1 MNQAWGQYA
10 AVIADRDITF
20 SNMSKMST
28 RKSMAECFVP
38 AMYGGVSFIRV
49 FLVRQVFE
57 DALSGVK
64 SGKGA
69 GMHVVAVPDP
79 R

>member
-1 MNQAWGQYA
+1 VNE
-10 AVIADRDITF
+10 RL
-20 SNMSKMST
+20 
-28 RKSMAECFVP
+28 VP
-38 AMYGGVSFIRV
+38 AIYGNVLFIRV

-69 GMHVVAVPDP
+69 GMHVIAIPDP